1 MWIHRAHRLTPTQ
14 IHQAPRPIRTDMR
27 IASLTLGLALGV
39 AACQPVTTRPPFS
52 PLPEAAGSELRLRVR
67 DATRRLA
74 EALRADTIPIRKIQI
89 RDGYLESP
97 WFDIRNGRPTNRR
110 PSGPGVVRV
119 RAWVDPSRP
128 GSSRLTIET
137 LYRPLA
143 DPSLPERELE
153 RQVARDHRTARKVEA
168 VLGRLV
174 QRYGTPPPPVE
185 QQPQAQPDAVDT
197 GE

>member
-1 MWIHRAHRLTPTQ
+1 
-14 IHQAPRPIRTDMR
+14 MR
-27 IASLTLGLALGV
+27 INLWAVSLALGA
-39 AACQPVTTRPPFS
+39 AACQPVTTRPSFT

-74 EALRADTIPIRKIQI
+74 EALRADTIPIRRVEV

-97 WFDIRNGRPTNRR
+97 WFDIRNGRPTKRR

-119 RAWVDPSRP
+119 RAWIDPARP

-137 LYRPLA
+137 LYRPLS
-143 DPSLPERELE
+143 DPSLPARELE

-174 QRYGTPPPPVE
+174 QRYGTPPPPQARQPAE
-185 QQPQAQPDAVDT
+185 QTADSDS
-197 GE
+197 E